1 LTKNEYH
8 YIVNTLENL
17 GFWVYILSLQRVPTF
32 SYLSPDFLKVVGYSE
47 DQIRTPLFWSKI
59 VHPEDR
65 DLLTQRDKQLIQG
78 INCTTYYRIISKNGQ
93 IFWVSERTTPILREG
108 KVIRIVGA
116 IRDITEA
123 TRVQEALKESEARF
137 RVALQNAPIAV
148 FQQDLEL
155 RYTWLYKP
163 QIVRN
168 PEEAIGKT
176 DYDIF
181 PYEDASVSTALK
193 KRILDTGEPVRGEFK
208 VTKNGETHYFD
219 LTGEPLRDASGKI
232 IGINCA
238 TMDVTK
244 YKTLES
250 KLRESEARFRSIFE
264 NAAVGIALLD
274 ETGQLIMA
282 NEAFCRFFGFPKED
296 PSKLEIFDFFQQLVF
311 SPEVFSLKETDKLG
325 IEKPFLLKDGQLVWG
340 RLSISLVKD
349 ADNSPQ
355 YILVCEDVT
364 KRKQA
369 ELALEKSQRLLQR
382 ITDSTPT
389 LIYILDIKE
398 GKCTYVNS
406 TAAAFWGKLGI
417 AIAEKIH
424 PEDQKNWREFLLRL
438 ASAEDEEIIETCFQ
452 IMNTK
457 GEWRV
462 LRSWNMVF
470 NRTKDGEVC
479 EILVSSID
487 DTEYQNALQE
497 IKKYEQQL
505 IGLASEISIVE
516 ERERRR
522 IASALHDSVGQ
533 TLAMARMQLRVAQK
547 SIKQRDTCEK
557 LDQVCDLLTEAI
569 NQTRSLAI
577 ELSPP
582 ILQEL
587 GFEAAIDW
595 LVNQMNNRHGMSIRL
610 EKEAN
615 GDFNLNFEVAVLLYQ
630 AVRELLFNVLKHAQ
644 VKTAKVLIT
653 RNGGT
658 IKVSVTDSGVGFDLK
673 KIENTFNPEG
683 FGLFSIRERLKYS
696 GGKMEIE
703 STIGRG
709 TNVEISIPVEPH
721 RQKIVKN
728 S

>member
-1 LTKNEYH
+1 
-8 YIVNTLENL
+8 
-17 GFWVYILSLQRVPTF
+17 
-32 SYLSPDFLKVVGYSE
+32 
-47 DQIRTPLFWSKI
+47 
-59 VHPEDR
+59 
-65 DLLTQRDKQLIQG
+65 
-78 INCTTYYRIISKNGQ
+78 
-93 IFWVSERTTPILREG
+93 
-108 KVIRIVGA
+108 
-116 IRDITEA
+116 
-123 TRVQEALKESEARF
+123 
-137 RVALQNAPIAV
+137 
-148 FQQDLEL
+148 
-155 RYTWLYKP
+155 
-163 QIVRN
+163 
-168 PEEAIGKT
+168 
-176 DYDIF
+176 
-181 PYEDASVSTALK
+181 
-193 KRILDTGEPVRGEFK
+193 
-208 VTKNGETHYFD
+208 
-219 LTGEPLRDASGKI
+219 
-232 IGINCA
+232 
-238 TMDVTK
+238 
-244 YKTLES
+244 
-250 KLRESEARFRSIFE
+250 
-264 NAAVGIALLD
+264 
-274 ETGQLIMA
+274 
-282 NEAFCRFFGFPKED
+282 
-296 PSKLEIFDFFQQLVF
+296 
-311 SPEVFSLKETDKLG
+311 
-325 IEKPFLLKDGQLVWG
+325 
-340 RLSISLVKD
+340 
-349 ADNSPQ
+349 
-355 YILVCEDVT
+355 
-364 KRKQA
+364 
-369 ELALEKSQRLLQR
+369 
-382 ITDSTPT
+382 
-389 LIYILDIKE
+389 
-398 GKCTYVNS
+398 
-406 TAAAFWGKLGI
+406 
-417 AIAEKIH
+417 
-424 PEDQKNWREFLLRL
+424 
-438 ASAEDEEIIETCFQ
+438 
-452 IMNTK
+452 MNTK

-547 SIKQRDTCEK
+547 SIKQRDLYKK
-557 LDQVCDLLTEAI
+557 LDQVCDFLAEAI

-615 GDFNLNFEVAVLLYQ
+615 GDFNLNFEVTVLLYQ